1 MTTTAPSAR
10 EPALSPMTHT
20 PIPSATQEASA
31 ETGRPARPGLW
42 AQIVENP
49 LQTLFGATIIVL
61 LGFTLTT
68 TNMRIDDVNDR
79 IDRLEDRMDARFAQM
94 DARFAAL
101 EHGVAEIDRK
111 LTALIAALNK
121 TAEVDGAMA
130 GDVSGIRPLEPTGR
144 APGP

>member
-1 MTTTAPSAR
+1 
-10 EPALSPMTHT
+10 MTHT
-20 PIPSATQEASA
+20 PDPSTTQEASA
-31 ETGRPARPGLW
+31 EAAARRPARPGLW

-49 LQTLFGATIIVL
+49 LLTLFGATIIVL

-79 IDRLEDRMDARFAQM
+79 IDRLEDRMDTRFAQM

-121 TAEVDGAMA
+121 TAEVDAAMA
-130 GDVSGIRPLEPTGR
+130 GDVSGIRPLEPTGQ
-144 APGP
+144 APDP